1 MNENVLDR
9 LSAALADR
17 YAIEGEID
25 RGGMAVVYLAEE
37 LKHRRKVAIKVLNP
51 PLSATLGTERFLR
64 EIEVLAKLQHPHILT
79 LIDSGAIDRVPYYV
93 MPFVEGQSLKARL
106 EREGRLSIEDAVV
119 IACEI
124 ADALGAAHDRGVVHR
139 DMKPGNVLLSG
150 GHAVVADFGIAAAV
164 DEAQVGRLT
173 DTGISVGSPA
183 YMSPEQA
190 TGEREVDARAD
201 IYGLG
206 CLLYEMLAGRPPFEG
221 SATAL
226 LTKKVL
232 GEIVPLEEVRPE
244 TPVAIGEAVAKAMR
258 VDPDDR
264 FASAQA
270 FREALLG
277 ALPRSQAT
285 PWTRRRRLASVAAAT
300 LVVVIGAILVHRT
313 RVGGEQA
320 LWASEQLTELERL
333 VDAGRFT
340 DALALAGEVEAAFPD
355 DPRLA
360 ALLPTFTFTVP
371 IRTEPEGARVHVQ
384 DMLGPDDEWRD
395 LGITPIEG
403 VRFAGL
409 ALELDGTMTYRPE
422 HPQRFQFR
430 LDGYQE
436 RELYLTAVLGVPWR
450 GVAGL
455 HPVELLPEDLE
466 LADMVLLPGFTSRG
480 IDYADFLMDRFEVTN
495 ADFTEFVEAGG
506 YSNPELWQHEFSE
519 EGRVL
524 TFEQAMARFE
534 DRTGRPGPATW
545 SVGSFPEGTAEHPVG
560 GVSWYEAE
568 AYARWVGKEL
578 PTTAHW
584 NRALL
589 FYPENSHAIVP
600 NSNLGTDGSRPV
612 GRSRAM
618 TSLGV
623 YDLVGNVR
631 EWCYNE
637 AGVGGR
643 ATRGAAWPDAP
654 FHAGAIIPKAA
665 MDRNETH
672 GFRLVRS
679 HDDPAALAALR
690 QPVGATVRRDYSTES
705 PVSDAE
711 FAYFRRLYD
720 YSPLPLNPVVERVDT
735 AQHWIREHVT
745 FDLPYGSRGGVALYL
760 PLRAPR
766 PLQTVVYWGGSGS
779 MAMRSID
786 EEWVVG
792 IDFMIRSGRAVAVPI
807 LAGTYGRDDPRPA
820 RTEGRSGPLGDNDA
834 SYRDIVVQWVKDT
847 RTTIDYLGTRDDIDT
862 DRVAYFGF
870 SAGGGKAPLV
880 LAVEPRIR
888 AAVLNVGGLPMDY
901 PLPEVDQINYAPRV
915 TTPVLMINGEHDIN
929 YPYEQNQRPLF
940 ELLGTA
946 AEHKRH
952 YVSPA
957 GHIVPLVEV
966 IRETLDWL
974 DRYLGVPGSRY

>member
-1 MNENVLDR
+1 MNEHVLDR
-9 LSAALADR
+9 LSAALAGR
-17 YAIEGEID
+17 YALGGEID
-25 RGGMAVVYLAEE
+25 RGGMAVVYLAED

-51 PLSATLGTERFLR
+51 SLSATLGTERFLR
-64 EIEVLAKLQHPHILT
+64 EIEVLAKLQHPHVLT
-79 LIDSGAIDRVPYYV
+79 LIDSGAIEDVPYYV
-93 MPFVEGQSLKARL
+93 MPFVEGQSLKERL
-106 EREGRLSIEDAVV
+106 EREGRLPIQDAVV
-119 IACEI
+119 IACEV
-124 ADALGAAHDRGVVHR
+124 ADALGAAHDRGVIHR

-173 DTGISVGSPA
+173 DTGVSLGSPV

-221 SATAL
+221 SVTPL

-232 GEIVPLEEVRPE
+232 GETVPLEDVRAEVPPGI
-244 TPVAIGEAVAKAMR
+244 TAAVATAMQ

-264 FASAQA
+264 FGSAKA

-277 ALPRSQAT
+277 ALPRSEAAH
-285 PWTRRRRLASVAAAT
+285 WTRRRRLASVAAAT
-300 LVVVIGAILVHRT
+300 LVVVVSAALVQRT
-313 RVGGEQA
+313 RAAGEQA
-320 LWASEQLTELERL
+320 LWASEQLTQVERL
-333 VDAGRFT
+333 VEAGRYS
-340 DALALAGEVEAAFPD
+340 DALAVAEEVEAVFPD

-360 ALLPTFTFTVP
+360 VLLPTFTFTVP
-371 IRTEPEGARVHVQ
+371 IRTEPAGARVHVQ

-395 LGITPIEG
+395 LGTTPIEG

-409 ALELDGTMTYRPE
+409 GVELDGTVTYRPE
-422 HPQRFQFR
+422 RPHRFRFV

-436 RELYLTAVLGVPWR
+436 RELYLTALLGVAYR
-450 GVAGL
+450 RVAAL
-455 HPVELLPEDLE
+455 HPVELLPEDSE
-466 LADMVLLPGFTSRG
+466 LAGMVPLPGFTSRG
-480 IDYADFLMDRFEVTN
+480 IEYDDFYMDRFEVTN
-495 ADFTEFVEAGG
+495 ADFAEFVEAGG
-506 YSNPELWQHEFSE
+506 YSNRELWQHEFVE
-519 EGRVL
+519 DGGVL

-545 SVGSFPEGTAEHPVG
+545 SLGSFPEGTAEHPVG
-560 GVSWYEAE
+560 GVSWYEAA
-568 AYARWVGKEL
+568 AYARWAGKEL

-584 NRALL
+584 NRARL
-589 FYPENSHAIVP
+589 FYQENSHAVVP
-600 NSNLGTDGSRPV
+600 NSNLGTDGPRPV
-612 GRSRAM
+612 GRNRAM

-637 AGVGGR
+637 AGEGGR

-654 FHAGAIIPKAA
+654 FHAGWVIPKAA

-672 GFRLVRS
+672 GFRLVRT

-690 QPVGATVRRDYSTES
+690 RPVGSTVRRDYTAES

-711 FAYFRRLYD
+711 FAYFRRLHD
-720 YSPLPLNPVVERVDT
+720 YRPVPLNPVVEGVDT

-745 FDLPYGSRGGVALYL
+745 FDLPYGDRGGVALYL
-760 PLRAPR
+760 PPRAPR
-766 PLQTVVYWGGSGS
+766 PLQTVVYWGGSGI

-786 EEWVVG
+786 EEWVQG

-820 RTEGRSGPLGDNDA
+820 ATAGRLTPLGEDDP
-834 SYRDIVVQWVKDT
+834 SYRDIVIQWVKDT

-862 DRVAYFGF
+862 DRLAYFGF
-870 SAGGGKAPLV
+870 SFGAGRAPLV

-888 AAVLNVGGLPMDY
+888 AAVLNVGGLPLDY

-915 TTPVLMINGEHDIN
+915 TIPVLMINGEHDIVF
-929 YPYEQNQRPLF
+929 PYEESQLPLF
-940 ELLGTA
+940 ELLGTD
-946 AEHKRH
+946 AEDKRH

-957 GHIVPLVEV
+957 GHVVPLVDV

-974 DRYLGVPGSRY
+974 DRYLGVPGSG